1 MSNKRYNK
9 GDRSRTSNGPPIP
22 RPNPTPEMAM
32 DYMTGVPE
40 EDEMVIKRMKKSIKK
55 SIKQ

>member
-1 MSNKRYNK
+1 MSNKRYNV
-9 GDRSRTSNGPPIP
+9 NGKTTKKAIPVP

-40 EDEMVIKRMKKSIKK
+40 EDEMVIKRIKKSIKK